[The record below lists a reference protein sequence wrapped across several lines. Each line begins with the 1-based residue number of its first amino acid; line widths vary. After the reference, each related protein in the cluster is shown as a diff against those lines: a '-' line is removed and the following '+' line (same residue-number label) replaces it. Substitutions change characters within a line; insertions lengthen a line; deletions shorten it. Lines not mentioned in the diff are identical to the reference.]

1 MMDVIFR
8 VGLSNSC
15 LAVVLATAA
24 MLVGANAKRASLAH
38 ILWLMVLL
46 KLVTPPIVNVS
57 SPYSWQS
64 ETSLV
69 DEQPRLLEES
79 SSLSDTIASLPL
91 LAPRTGPEPI
101 EASSSPPSDARRS
114 GVMVFE
120 QAKARNSAL
129 IARGL
134 KAAQD
139 RKAAEDAKEA
149 KKKD

>member
-79 SSLSDTIASLPL
+79 TTVPCWLWQLPVLSTM
-91 LAPRTGPEPI
+91 RW
-101 EASSSPPSDARRS
+101 
-114 GVMVFE
+114 
-120 QAKARNSAL
+120 
-129 IARGL
+129 
-134 KAAQD
+134 
-139 RKAAEDAKEA
+139 
-149 KKKD
+149 